1 MKTEGP
7 RLALKH
13 SLDISTAA
21 TREKALLAASKDKSK
36 IFEIVEFLLKIG
48 THTNCRDADKDSEM
62 PLILDCAKLVRKLGT
77 GTRQLRTSLT
87 PL

>member
-1 MKTEGP
+1 MPALFISIITLQHMKTEGP

-48 THTNCRDADKDSEM
+48 THTNCRDAGTDSEM
-62 PLILDCAKLVRKLGT
+62 PLIAAT
-77 GTRQLRTSLT
+77 
-87 PL
+87 